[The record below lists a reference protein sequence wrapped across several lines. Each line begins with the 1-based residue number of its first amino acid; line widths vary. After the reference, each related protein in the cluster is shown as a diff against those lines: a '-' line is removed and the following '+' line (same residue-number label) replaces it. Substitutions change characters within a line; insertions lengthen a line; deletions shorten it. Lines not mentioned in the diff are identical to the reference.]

1 MSMFDDGYRFDG
13 LAEFVSRRARVK
25 LVELLID
32 AGFSSKHIASI
43 IGITSRSVRRWL
55 DPKET
60 HPCNRNLDRLLE
72 LAWQTNSHQ
81 TFELLRDELG
91 LFAELLSRASAE
103 NRQTLLKPAAEG
115 SVEECQ

>member
-1 MSMFDDGYRFDG
+1 MFDDGYKFDG

-25 LVELLID
+25 LVEMLID
-32 AGFSSKHIASI
+32 AGFSPEYIASV
-43 IGITSRSVRRWL
+43 IGVTSRSVRRWL

-72 LAWQTNSHQ
+72 LAWETNPHR

-91 LFAELLSRASAE
+91 LFAELLSQANVE
-103 NRQTLLKPAAEG
+103 KGPTLAKPAAISENAF
-115 SVEECQ
+115 